1 MENHYEILAKVPLG
15 LYIWENGP
23 PCDHWRARG
32 LGRPLDPSA
41 RVPVW
46 SLPSPK
52 VSAWVLHLGSGSD
65 ASPPPIGVG
74 TSW

>member
-1 MENHYEILAKVPLG
+1 MKNHYEILEKVPLG
-15 LYIWENGP
+15 LDIWENGP
-23 PCDHWRARG
+23 SVTTGARG
-32 LGRPLDPSA
+32 LGRPPEPSA

-46 SLPSPK
+46 SAPFPK
-52 VSAWVLHLGSGSD
+52 VSARVLNLGSGSD